1 MHCPGA
7 AAYQR
12 RSPKLT
18 APTIAAKPIAA
29 TSLTRPVGACARR
42 PSSCVPPLQT
52 WLDEIV
58 IEKSVANGAAG
69 KSTRIEHRRAGGG
82 RPLQDAGPSGPT
94 ARAAGAVAVSAEDF
108 QLTVTQ
114 APAIR
119 IASPRLEALAKTL
132 GIPSVGRM
140 QGVHTRLFGPLIHLR
155 THADETKGG
164 ASRGVIGKASRR
176 VSKIATRGVT
186 NLDTIGHRI
195 GTLCWRLRTARSG
208 ERIANPRAAT
218 PATVAGHPES
228 RSN

>member
-1 MHCPGA
+1 MHFPGA

-82 RPLQDAGPSGPT
+82 RPLQVARPSGPT
-94 ARAAGAVAVSAEDF
+94 ARAAGAAAGSAEDF

-119 IASPRLEALAKTL
+119 IVGPRLDALEKTL
-132 GIPSVGRM
+132 GIASVGRT
-140 QGVHTRLFGPLIHLR
+140 QGVHTRLLGPLTHLPTR
-155 THADETKGG
+155 TDKTKGA
-164 ASRGVIGKASRR
+164 AS
-176 VSKIATRGVT
+176 
-186 NLDTIGHRI
+186 
-195 GTLCWRLRTARSG
+195 
-208 ERIANPRAAT
+208 
-218 PATVAGHPES
+218 
-228 RSN
+228 